1 VRTQEENNPI
11 SILVNMRGP
20 EISKRKPA
28 RIVFPRGQLPE
39 PEHSYRRPFVIS
51 LFAHTVV
58 LALLWIFMARSVEV
72 PATGTDEGRPG
83 GGGGGGGPDVSYVVL
98 PPYQS
103 APLSEATP
111 ETPVQEVPPIV
122 LVPTHK
128 LVPIT
133 APLAL
138 RVQPTR
144 MLPPAKARGFGPGV
158 NGGPGE
164 GTGTGG
170 GIGSGTGTGHG
181 SGVGPGTGGDGGD
194 ILPPS
199 VRFSALP
206 PIENRPQSL
215 RGRSFLVL
223 FTVDELGRVADVT
236 TQPEIGDGDYRQ
248 RFLDAMRRYRFNPAT
263 RRDGTAV
270 AGHATVTVT
279 L

>member
-1 VRTQEENNPI
+1 V
-11 SILVNMRGP
+11 SILQNMRRP
-20 EISKRKPA
+20 NPTSRKPA
-28 RIVFPRGQLPE
+28 RIVFPRARLPE

-51 LFAHTVV
+51 FV
-58 LALLWIFMARSVEV
+58 LHAVGLGVFIWLSWTRSVNV
-72 PATGTDEGRPG
+72 PATGLGDEPPG
-83 GGGGGGGPDVSYVVL
+83 GGGGGGGPQVTYVAL
-98 PPYQS
+98 PPYLAS
-103 APLSEATP
+103 PRAETVP
-111 ETPVQEVPPIV
+111 ETPVEEVPPVVVTQPHHVI
-122 LVPTHK
+122 
-128 LVPIT
+128 PIT
-133 APLAL
+133 APLEI
-138 RVQPTR
+138 RVSSSQV
-144 MLPPAKARGFGPGV
+144 LPPAKAVGRRPGV
-158 NGGPGE
+158 NGGVGE

-170 GIGSGTGTGHG
+170 GVGSGTGTGRG

-223 FTVDELGRVADVT
+223 FTVDEKGRVMEVT
-236 TQPEIGDGDYRQ
+236 TQPEIGDGDYRK

-263 RRDGTAV
+263 RRDGTTV